1 MLRIR
6 RRYQP
11 GGPGS
16 SALQGMPQMP
26 RTRGVSRAG
35 HSIRIGIRLRIRIR
49 IRAAAPQQH
58 RTQTK
63 TKMVGMGQLAPPA
76 MGDGQ
81 GFPPS
86 MISSTTG
93 KAGVGPVLAAIP
105 VQSSRAAANRRQVR
119 GPQDRR
125 HIFPGNGGNRPAD
138 GLETG
143 SAGISASGD
152 TCRAGA
158 EWAEALVRWLAPAPT
173 LCRWSP
179 LLPLTRN
186 GQSTV
191 RHEGFMLGLVA
202 QGAAQQQVH
211 PVRRG
216 IPHLRQPRRPPLNHG
231 VPMLRTAQYPCLG
244 RGRSFMAIPHP
255 LA

>member
-93 KAGVGPVLAAIP
+93 KTGVGPVLAAIP

-125 HIFPGNGGNRPAD
+125 HILPGNGGNRPAD
-138 GLETG
+138 G
-143 SAGISASGD
+143 
-152 TCRAGA
+152 
-158 EWAEALVRWLAPAPT
+158 

-231 VPMLRTAQYPCLG
+231 VPMLRTAQYLCLG